1 MDGACFAYRERM
13 IRASLLS
20 VLLLVS
26 PVSTQQTIAIDHI
39 ILGVNDLER
48 GIAEFEART
57 GVRPVFGGAHPGRG
71 THNALASLGGGV
83 YVEILAPNPADAK
96 PGNPTE
102 GLDYL
107 HKMTTLTPIGWAL
120 GASDLADAKRRAEA
134 AGMTVSQVRPGA
146 RTLPGGSTLEWIT
159 VGVTEPAH
167 GWAPFFIQWTNPAL
181 QPSRTAPGGC
191 TLASVTLAD
200 PNPGPLRSLFD
211 AVGFEMALSQA
222 DAAKMTLTLQCPKGT
237 VTF

>member
-1 MDGACFAYRERM
+1 M

-20 VLLLVS
+20 LLFLVS
-26 PVSTQQTIAIDHI
+26 PVSTQQTVAIDHL
-39 ILGVNDLER
+39 ILGIDDLER
-48 GIAEFEART
+48 GIAEFESKT

-71 THNALASLGGGV
+71 THNALASLGDGV
-83 YVEILAPNPADAK
+83 YVEILAPNPADTK
-96 PGNPTE
+96 PGNPTD
-102 GLDYL
+102 GLGYL

-120 GASDLADAKRRAEA
+120 AASDVADAKRRAEA

-146 RTLPGGSTLEWIT
+146 RTLPDGSTLEWVT
-159 VGVTEPAH
+159 VGVTAPAH

-181 QPSRTAPGGC
+181 QPARTAPGGC
-191 TLASVTLAD
+191 TLSSVTLAD

-211 AVGFEMALSQA
+211 AVGFGMTVAEGTP
-222 DAAKMTLTLQCPKGT
+222 AKMTIRLQCPKGT

>member
-1 MDGACFAYRERM
+1 M

-20 VLLLVS
+20 FILLVS
-26 PVSTQQTIAIDHI
+26 PVPTQQTVAIDHI

-48 GIAEFEART
+48 GIAEFEAKT

-71 THNALASLGGGV
+71 THNAVASLGGGV
-83 YVEILAPNPADAK
+83 YVEILAPNPADTT

-107 HKMTTLTPIGWAL
+107 HKMTALTPIGWAL
-120 GASDLADAKRRAEA
+120 AAGDLADAKKRAEA

-146 RTLPGGSTLEWIT
+146 RRLPDGTTLEWIT
-159 VGVTEPAH
+159 VGVTAPAH
-167 GWAPFFIQWTNPAL
+167 NWAPFFIQWSDTAL

-191 TLASVTLAD
+191 TLTSVTLAD
-200 PNPGPLRSLFD
+200 PNPDPLRALFD
-211 AVGFEMALSQA
+211 AIGFQMMVSQA
-222 DAAKMTLTLQCPKGT
+222 EAGKMTLTLQCPKGT

>member
-1 MDGACFAYRERM
+1 MMPATLL
-13 IRASLLS
+13 SLL
-20 VLLLVS
+20 LLAS
-26 PVSTQQTIAIDHI
+26 PVSMQQTVSIDHI
-39 ILGVNDLER
+39 ILGVDDLER
-48 GIAEFEART
+48 GVAEFEAKT

-102 GLDYL
+102 GLGFL
-107 HKMTTLTPIGWAL
+107 RKMTTLTPIGWAL
-120 GASDLADAKRRAEA
+120 ATADLAGVKKRVEA
-134 AGMTVSQVRPGA
+134 AGMTASQVRPGA
-146 RTLPGGSTLEWIT
+146 RTLPDGSTLEWMT
-159 VGVTEPAH
+159 VGITAPAH

-181 QPSRTAPGGC
+181 QPARTAPAGC

-200 PNPGPLRSLFD
+200 PNPGPLRSLFE
-211 AVGFEMALSQA
+211 AVGFDMTLSQS
-222 DAAKMTLTLQCPKGT
+222 DAARMTVTLQCPKGT

>member
-1 MDGACFAYRERM
+1 M

-20 VLLLVS
+20 FLILMT

-39 ILGVNDLER
+39 ILGIDDLER
-48 GIAEFEART
+48 GIAEFEAKT

-71 THNALASLGGGV
+71 THNALASLGDGV

-102 GLDYL
+102 GLEYL
-107 HKMTTLTPIGWAL
+107 NKITTLTPIGWAL

-134 AGMTVSQVRPGA
+134 AGLTVSQVRPGA
-146 RTLPGGSTLEWIT
+146 RTLPDGATLEWIT

-167 GWAPFFIQWTNPAL
+167 GWAPFFIQWTNPARH
-181 QPSRTAPGGC
+181 PARTSPRGC

-200 PNPGPLRSLFD
+200 PDPGPLRSLFE
-211 AVGFEMALSQA
+211 AVGYDLSVAQA
-222 DAAKMTLTLQCPKGT
+222 ESSKMTLTLQCPKGV